1 MAKNRNRRIV
11 GTGLIAAI
19 GFLTF
24 AFAFAFAALGSG
36 GGVID
41 QNAEENG
48 GVAIAAS
55 AVTTSINYQ
64 GRLVDSE
71 GEPLN
76 GTYTVTFSLYEVAS
90 GGTALDMDT
99 HNVAVEGG
107 LFNTEIDFDQ
117 GYFDGRA
124 LWLGIKVGT
133 DSEMTPR
140 QELRPVP
147 YALSLRSGAVI
158 NGSLPGPVLKVNTN
172 GVNSDG
178 VYAYT
183 TGDDSEGFYAETS
196 GDYSYGFYS
205 ETSGD
210 YSYGFYA
217 ETSGEESPAVH
228 AWSEG
233 IESPAVYAESK
244 GNGNESAAV
253 YALSLGDG
261 CPAVYAWSPNYYG
274 VYGRGTCGGYFNGT
288 SSNVTGMEVSKS
300 YGVYAETS
308 DKDSYGVY
316 AFTSGDYSEGFYAY
330 TKGKDSEGVYVET
343 FGDDSEGVKAFTE
356 GDYSA
361 GVSANTLGK
370 DSYGVYARTSGDYS
384 EGVYAYTIGKD
395 SEGVYVETFG
405 DDSEGVKALTEGDYS
420 SAVSAKASGKDSY
433 GVYAYSATSNAIYA
447 DTGCYTSCA
456 DNYMSVVDPI
466 CYGLYTPDHIY
477 TACGLVGPHEDVAEY
492 FAVDEDVEAGTV
504 MVIGENGKLQC
515 SAIAYDTTVA
525 GIVSTAPGVA
535 LGKKEARNE
544 SEELIAVAGRVPCRV
559 DASYAPIEPGDLLTT
574 SNTPGHG
581 MKAQPVV
588 IGEVEIYRPGTTL
601 AKALEPL
608 DSGTGTI
615 EVLVTLQ

>member
-19 GFLTF
+19 GLL
-24 AFAFAFAALGSG
+24 AFAFAFAASGSG
-36 GGVID
+36 GGAID
-41 QNAEENG
+41 QNVEENG
-48 GVAIAAS
+48 GATIAAS

-64 GRLVDSE
+64 GWLVDSAD
-71 GEPLN
+71 EPLN
-76 GTYTVTFSLYEVAS
+76 DTYNMTFSLYEVAS
-90 GGTALDMDT
+90 GGTALDRDT
-99 HNVAVEGG
+99 HSVAIENG

-124 LWLGIKVGT
+124 LWLGITVGT
-133 DSEMTPR
+133 DPEMTPR

-147 YALSLRSGAVI
+147 YALSLRPGAVI
-158 NGSLPGPVLKVNTN
+158 NGSLSGPVLKVNTN

-183 TGDDSEGFYAETS
+183 TGKESEGFYAET
-196 GDYSYGFYS
+196 YGNYS
-205 ETSGD
+205 EGV
-210 YSYGFYA
+210 YA
-217 ETSGEESPAVH
+217 RTHGQGSAGVYAYTKGEDSPAV
-228 AWSEG
+228 SG
-233 IESPAVYAESK
+233 KGKKSP
-244 GNGNESAAV
+244 
-253 YALSLGDG
+253 
-261 CPAVYAWSPNYYG
+261 G
-274 VYGRGTCGGYFNGT
+274 VYGSSTGKEIPGVYGVSTGKESPGVHGDSARYAGVYGTGKYGGYFNG
-288 SSNVTGMEVSKS
+288 SLSNLSVGVIDMEVSKS

-316 AFTSGDYSEGFYAY
+316 ALTSGDYSEGFYAY
-330 TKGKDSEGVYVET
+330 TTGKDSEGVYVET
-343 FGDDSEGVKAFTE
+343 FGDDSEGVKAFTS
-356 GDYSA
+356 GKYSA
-361 GVSANTLGK
+361 GVSANTSGK
-370 DSYGVYARTSGDYS
+370 DSYGVYALTSGDYS
-384 EGVYAYTIGKD
+384 EGVYAYTTGKD

-420 SAVSAKASGKDSY
+420 SGVSANARGKDSY

-447 DTGCYTSCA
+447 DTGCYSSCP
-456 DNYMSVVDPI
+456 DSYMKVEEPI
-466 CYGLYTPDHIY
+466 CYGVYTPDHIY
-477 TACGLVGPHEDVAEY
+477 TGCGLWGPGEDVAEY
-492 FAVDEDVEAGTV
+492 FAADEDVEAGTV

-515 SAIAYDTTVA
+515 SATAYDTTVA

-574 SNTPGHG
+574 SDTPGHA

-601 AKALEPL
+601 GKALEPL

>member
-343 FGDDSEGVKAFTE
+343 FGDDSEGVKA
-356 GDYSA
+356 
-361 GVSANTLGK
+361 
-370 DSYGVYARTSGDYS
+370 
-384 EGVYAYTIGKD
+384 
-395 SEGVYVETFG
+395 
-405 DDSEGVKALTEGDYS
+405 LTEGDYS